1 MENKRNLF
9 QCYEDFAR
17 NIYKETGCNESI
29 KMILPKAHYDQLVN
43 EMLEDPF
50 LTPLDAFHKSVAQK
64 YPVEFKILTGPL
76 TFIITRNYIE

>member
-9 QCYEDFAR
+9 KCYEVFAR

-43 EMLEDPF
+43 EMVEDPF
-50 LTPLDAFHKSVAQK
+50 HVSIAQK

-76 TFIITRNYIE
+76 TFIITHNYIE